1 MLAQPPRM
9 LWYGWRRARKE
20 QGRVTKS
27 RNDDVEGDVAL
38 NPRVPALQELLNTPL
53 TTFPPMHGELWA
65 KLSSPISDSPTASVS
80 IGAAATAGTSGDAAV
95 AGTTSSIAADTTA
108 AAAASGSAVNG
119 MVAAVDAARASND
132 RCAIETVTAP
142 RA

>member
-20 QGRVTKS
+20 QGRVTK
-27 RNDDVEGDVAL
+27 RINDDVEGDVAL

-65 KLSSPISDSPTASVS
+65 KPLSSVSESPTASVS
-80 IGAAATAGTSGDAAV
+80 TANTAGTSGSACVGADKSMGVKGSESGADVVIV
-95 AGTTSSIAADTTA
+95 APLA
-108 AAAASGSAVNG
+108 
-119 MVAAVDAARASND
+119 
-132 RCAIETVTAP
+132 
-142 RA
+142 